1 MLRNRHR
8 SAALQLATFS
18 GAGMADRDVF
28 DTATRIAAGDDGTN
42 YDNVAIALHW
52 ATAVLVVLQIVLGQ
66 TWGWF
71 PRPTRHLMSVTH
83 MSFGNILTA
92 VVLTRILW
100 RFVLGH
106 HANPLEIG
114 WAR

>member
-52 ATAVLVVLQIVLGQ
+52 LTALLVIVQFVMAITWDYFSHETSETMQSVLISLGVL
-66 TWGWF
+66 
-71 PRPTRHLMSVTH
+71 
-83 MSFGNILTA
+83 LTA
-92 VVLTRILW
+92 VIVARIVW
-100 RFVLGH
+100 RLMPGH
-106 HANPLEIG
+106 QVSSRA
-114 WAR
+114 